1 MMWHTSDYI
10 TNIRYSWK
18 QWIRVSPCGQEE
30 RDALSIQLKPQKQK
44 IVYDLFY
51 GPLGQIKKMGSEED
65 WP

>member
-1 MMWHTSDYI
+1 MWA
-10 TNIRYSWK
+10 RE
-18 QWIRVSPCGQEE
+18 EE
-30 RDALSIQLKPQKQK
+30 RDALSIQFKPQKQK